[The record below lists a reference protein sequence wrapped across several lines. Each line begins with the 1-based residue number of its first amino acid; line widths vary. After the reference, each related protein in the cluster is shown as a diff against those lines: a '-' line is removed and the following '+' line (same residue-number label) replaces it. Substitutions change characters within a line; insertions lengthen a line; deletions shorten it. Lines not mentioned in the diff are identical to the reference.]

1 MATARVAMQDHRAY
15 MDEHLHQGGGFMSRV
30 VVTGLGLITSLGN
43 DLASSWEAL
52 CQGKSG
58 VAEIEGY
65 DLEQYRVH
73 FGGQVKTFDP
83 ALYMDRKEVRRTD
96 PYEQLAIATTK
107 QALAQSGLQITG
119 ENAGDIGVYIGSGIG
134 GLVTL
139 HEQFRVLFER
149 GPDRISPFFINMM
162 IVDGAP
168 GAVSIMTGA
177 KGPNWAA
184 VSACATSGNTV
195 GEAWETIRRGDARAM
210 IAGGSEK
217 AITPIAMAAFDNMHA
232 LSRRNDDPQGA
243 SRPFDA
249 TRDGFVMGEG
259 SAMLILEDLDFA
271 RARGATALAELIGYG
286 STGDAHHITEP
297 APGGEG
303 LVRAMRRALQKAGL
317 RPDQVDYINAH
328 GTSTPFNDRT
338 ETQAIK
344 TCFGEHA
351 YRLAISS
358 TKSMTGHTL
367 GAAGAVEA
375 VISIMAIQS
384 GIIPPTI
391 NLRTPDPE
399 CDLDYVP
406 NEARRATVNIAM
418 SNSMGFGGHNTCL
431 IFKRYEG

>member
-1 MATARVAMQDHRAY
+1 
-15 MDEHLHQGGGFMSRV
+15 MSRV
-30 VVTGLGLITSLGN
+30 VVTGLGLITSVGN

-58 VAEIEGY
+58 VGEIDSY
-65 DLEQYRVH
+65 DSSQHRVH
-73 FGGQVKTFDP
+73 FGGQVRNFDP
-83 ALYMDRKEVRRTD
+83 SVYMDRKEVRRND
-96 PYEQLAIATTK
+96 PYEQLSIATSR
-107 QALAQSGLQITG
+107 QALDQSGLKITD
-119 ENAGDIGVYIGSGIG
+119 ENADDIGVYIGSGIG

-139 HEQFRVLFER
+139 HEQFKVLHEK

-168 GAVSIMTGA
+168 GVVSILIGA

-184 VSACATSGNTV
+184 VSACATSGNTI
-195 GEAWETIRRGDARAM
+195 GEAWETIRRGDAKAM
-210 IAGGSEK
+210 IAGGAEK

-259 SAMLILEDLDFA
+259 AAMLLLEDLEFA
-271 RARGATALAELIGYG
+271 RARGAKILGELVGYA
-286 STGDAHHITEP
+286 STGDAYHVTEP
-297 APGGEG
+297 APGGAG

-328 GTSTPFNDRT
+328 GTSTPYNDST

-344 TCFGEHA
+344 TCFGEYA
-351 YRLAISS
+351 SRLAISS

-375 VISIMAIQS
+375 AISVMTILT
-384 GIIPPTI
+384 GVIPPTI
-391 NLRTPDPE
+391 NLHHPDPD

-406 NEARRATVNIAM
+406 NEARQATVNVAM

-431 IFKRYEG
+431 VFKRYEE

>member
-1 MATARVAMQDHRAY
+1 
-15 MDEHLHQGGGFMSRV
+15 MSRV

-58 VAEIEGY
+58 VSEITSF
-65 DLEQYRVH
+65 DTSQYRVH
-73 FGGQVKTFDP
+73 FAAQVKDFDP
-83 ALYMDRKEVRRTD
+83 TLYMDRKEARRND
-96 PYEQLAIATTK
+96 PYEQLAIASSK
-107 QALAQSGLQITG
+107 QALAHAGLQITAENG
-119 ENAGDIGVYIGSGIG
+119 EDIGVYIGSGIG

-139 HEQFRVLFER
+139 HDQFEVLHFK

-168 GAVSIMTGA
+168 GIVSILTGA
-177 KGPNWAA
+177 KGPNFAI
-184 VSACATSGNTV
+184 VSACATSANTI

-210 IAGGSEK
+210 IAGGAEK
-217 AITPIAMAAFDNMHA
+217 GTTPIAMASFDNMHA
-232 LSRRNDDPQGA
+232 ISRRNDDPQGA

-249 TRDGFVMGEG
+249 TRNGFVMGEG
-259 SAMLILEDLDFA
+259 AGILILEDLDFA
-271 RARGATALAELIGYG
+271 RDRGANILAELVGYG
-286 STGDAHHITEP
+286 STGDAYHVTEP
-297 APGGEG
+297 APEGAG

-328 GTSTPFNDRT
+328 GTSTQYNDRT

-344 TCFGEHA
+344 ACFGDHA

-367 GAAGAVEA
+367 GAAGGVEA
-375 VISIMAIQS
+375 VVCVMAIQT

-391 NLRTPDPE
+391 NLHHPDPD

-406 NEARRATVNIAM
+406 NEARQAAVNVAM
-418 SNSMGFGGHNTCL
+418 TNSMGFGGHNACL
-431 IFKRYEG
+431 IFKRYEE

>member
-1 MATARVAMQDHRAY
+1 
-15 MDEHLHQGGGFMSRV
+15 MSRV
-30 VVTGLGLITSLGN
+30 VVTGLGLITSVGN

-58 VAEIEGY
+58 VGEIDSY
-65 DLEQYRVH
+65 DSSQHRVH
-73 FGGQVKTFDP
+73 FGGQVRNFDP
-83 ALYMDRKEVRRTD
+83 SVYMDRKEVRRND
-96 PYEQLAIATTK
+96 PYEQFSIATSR
-107 QALAQSGLQITG
+107 QALDQSGLKITD
-119 ENAGDIGVYIGSGIG
+119 ENADDIGVYIGSGIG

-139 HEQFRVLFER
+139 HEQFKVLHEK

-168 GAVSIMTGA
+168 GVVSILVGA

-184 VSACATSGNTV
+184 VSACATSGNTI
-195 GEAWETIRRGDARAM
+195 GEAWETIRRGDAKAM
-210 IAGGSEK
+210 IAGGAEK

-259 SAMLILEDLDFA
+259 AAMLLLEDLEFA
-271 RARGATALAELIGYG
+271 RARGAKILGELVGYA
-286 STGDAHHITEP
+286 STGDAYHVTEP
-297 APGGEG
+297 APGGSG

-328 GTSTPFNDRT
+328 GTSTPYNDST

-351 YRLAISS
+351 SRLAISS

-375 VISIMAIQS
+375 AISVMTILT
-384 GIIPPTI
+384 GVIPPTI
-391 NLRTPDPE
+391 NLHHPDPD

-406 NEARRATVNIAM
+406 NEARQATVNVAM

-431 IFKRYEG
+431 VFKRYEE

>member
-1 MATARVAMQDHRAY
+1 
-15 MDEHLHQGGGFMSRV
+15 LHNSGHSYEKAHEISGGDFMSRV
-30 VVTGLGLITSLGN
+30 VVTGLGLVTSLGN

-58 VAEIEGY
+58 VGEITAY
-65 DLEQYRVH
+65 DTSQYRVH
-73 FGGQVKTFDP
+73 FGAQVKTFDP
-83 ALYMDRKEVRRTD
+83 ALYMDRKEVRRND

-107 QALAQSGLQITG
+107 QALVQAKLQIN
-119 ENAGDIGVYIGSGIG
+119 EDNAEDIGVYVGSGIG

-139 HEQFRVLFER
+139 HDQFRVLHDK

-162 IVDGAP
+162 IIDGAP
-168 GAVSIMTGA
+168 GIISIMTGA

-184 VSACATSGNTV
+184 VSACATSGNTI
-195 GEAWETIRRGDARAM
+195 GEAWETIRRGDAKAM
-210 IAGGSEK
+210 IAGGAEK

-249 TRDGFVMGEG
+249 TRNGFVMGEG
-259 SAMLILEDLDFA
+259 SGMLLLEDLDFA
-271 RARGATALAELIGYG
+271 RERGAPILAELVGYG
-286 STGDAHHITEP
+286 CTGDAYHETAP
-297 APGGEG
+297 APGGAG
-303 LVRAMRRALQKAGL
+303 LVRAMRRALQKAGMQ
-317 RPDQVDYINAH
+317 PEEIDYLNAH
-328 GTSTPFNDRT
+328 GTSTEPNDAN

-358 TKSMTGHTL
+358 TKSMVGHTL

-375 VISIMAIQS
+375 VISIQTILT

-391 NLRTPDPE
+391 NLHNPDPE

-406 NEARRATVNIAM
+406 NEARHATVNAVM

-431 IFKRYEG
+431 IFKRYEE

>member
-1 MATARVAMQDHRAY
+1 
-15 MDEHLHQGGGFMSRV
+15 MSRV
-30 VVTGLGLITSLGN
+30 VVTGLGLITSVGN

-58 VAEIEGY
+58 VGEIDSY
-65 DLEQYRVH
+65 DSSQHRVH
-73 FGGQVKTFDP
+73 FGAQVRNFDP
-83 ALYMDRKEVRRTD
+83 SVYMDRKEVRRND
-96 PYEQLAIATTK
+96 PYEQLSIATSR
-107 QALAQSGLQITG
+107 QALDQSGLKITD

-139 HEQFRVLFER
+139 HEQFKVLHEK

-168 GAVSIMTGA
+168 GVVSILTGA

-184 VSACATSGNTV
+184 VSACATSGNTI
-195 GEAWETIRRGDARAM
+195 GEAWETIRRGDAKAM
-210 IAGGSEK
+210 IAGGAEK

-259 SAMLILEDLDFA
+259 AAMLLLEDLEFA
-271 RARGATALAELIGYG
+271 RARGAKILGELVGYA
-286 STGDAHHITEP
+286 STGDAYHVTEP
-297 APGGEG
+297 APGGAG

-328 GTSTPFNDRT
+328 GTSTPYNDST

-344 TCFGEHA
+344 TCFGEYA
-351 YRLAISS
+351 SRLAISS

-375 VISIMAIQS
+375 AISIMTILT
-384 GIIPPTI
+384 GVIPPTI
-391 NLRTPDPE
+391 NLHHPDPD

-406 NEARRATVNIAM
+406 NEARQATVNVAM

-431 IFKRYEG
+431 VFKRYEE

>member
-1 MATARVAMQDHRAY
+1 
-15 MDEHLHQGGGFMSRV
+15 MSRV
-30 VVTGLGLITSLGN
+30 VVTGLGLITSVGN

-58 VAEIEGY
+58 VGEIDSY
-65 DLEQYRVH
+65 DSSQHRVH
-73 FGGQVKTFDP
+73 FGGQVRNFDP
-83 ALYMDRKEVRRTD
+83 SVYMDRKEVRRND
-96 PYEQLAIATTK
+96 PYEQFSIATSR
-107 QALAQSGLQITG
+107 QALDQSGLKITD
-119 ENAGDIGVYIGSGIG
+119 ENADDIGVYIGSGIG

-139 HEQFRVLFER
+139 HEQFKVLHEK

-168 GAVSIMTGA
+168 GVVSILIGA

-184 VSACATSGNTV
+184 VSACATSGNTI
-195 GEAWETIRRGDARAM
+195 GEAWETIRRGDAKAM
-210 IAGGSEK
+210 IAGGAEK

-259 SAMLILEDLDFA
+259 AAMLLLEDLEFA
-271 RARGATALAELIGYG
+271 RARGAKILGELVGYA
-286 STGDAHHITEP
+286 STGDAYHVTEP
-297 APGGEG
+297 APGGSG

-328 GTSTPFNDRT
+328 GTSTPYNDST

-351 YRLAISS
+351 SRLAISS

-375 VISIMAIQS
+375 AISVMTILT
-384 GIIPPTI
+384 GVIPPTI
-391 NLRTPDPE
+391 NLHHPDPD

-406 NEARRATVNIAM
+406 NEARQATVNVAM

-431 IFKRYEG
+431 VFKRYEE

>member
-1 MATARVAMQDHRAY
+1 MA
-15 MDEHLHQGGGFMSRV
+15 RV

-43 DLASSWEAL
+43 DLAANWEAL
-52 CQGKSG
+52 IQGKSG
-58 VAEIEGY
+58 MGEITAY
-65 DLEQYRVH
+65 DSSKFRVH
-73 FGGQVKTFDP
+73 FAAQIKNFDP
-83 ALYMDRKEVRRTD
+83 TLYMDRKEARRND
-96 PYEQLAIATTK
+96 PYEHLAIASTR
-107 QALAQSGLQITG
+107 QALEHSGLKITP
-119 ENAGDIGVYIGSGIG
+119 ENAEDIGVYIGSGIG

-139 HEQFRVLFER
+139 HDQFRVLHEKS
-149 GPDRISPFFINMM
+149 PDRISPFFITMM
-162 IVDGAP
+162 IIDGAP
-168 GAVSIMTGA
+168 GIVSVMTGA

-195 GEAWETIRRGDARAM
+195 GEAWETIRRGDAKAM

-217 AITPIAMAAFDNMHA
+217 AVTPIAMAAFDNMTT

-259 SAMLILEDLDFA
+259 SGMLILEDLEFA
-271 RARGATALAELIGYG
+271 RARGATILAELVGYA
-286 STGDAHHITEP
+286 STGDAHHITNP

-303 LVRAMRRALQKAGL
+303 LVRCMRRALQKANL
-317 RPDQVDYINAH
+317 RPEQVDYINAH
-328 GTSTPFNDRT
+328 GTSTPANDGT

-351 YRLAISS
+351 YKLAISS

-375 VISIMAIQS
+375 VISVMAIHKS
-384 GIIPPTI
+384 IIPPTI
-391 NLRTPDPE
+391 NLNTPDPA

-406 NEARRATVNIAM
+406 NKARPAKVNVAL
-418 SNSMGFGGHNTCL
+418 SNSMGFGGHNTTL
-431 IFKRYEG
+431 IFQRYRQ